1 FGQGPLGISGV
12 VLLGRA
18 EGGEVLVGGLSLVFD
33 AHGLVV
39 AGPAPGVQRMIPWP
53 SILSLGTGAAR
64 RLPDGQPGVTLE
76 VVTGERSIELLV
88 PEAMLPAGG
97 VEALTRALAGVPRAF
112 AAGSVLPA
120 PPPPPAPLG
129 MAQPAPPA
137 PMAPPGRWSPPAWG
151 APPPTPMAPPGT
163 WSRAPWGAPPPA
175 PMAPPG
181 TWSRA
186 PWSAPPPSFMAGALP
201 PQPGRRPPGRR
212 ARSVLGLAAAL
223 VLLAVGG
230 GIAWVLAGSSSSG
243 GPRPQVHSPSK
254 QELQAIAQGVN
265 LTLSDMPSGWVVA
278 GAGGGGPQP
287 TKAQQQSLV
296 AQFASCVHSSL
307 VTAQEVIGGKAVPGE
322 VDAGSPNF
330 ADAPQSPNQVS
341 SSSSIVPST
350 SVVRREMSVV
360 ENPRFGSCSEE
371 EIVQGLQLALP
382 GKAAAAGGGAPRSQ
396 ALPPVP
402 GVNGIAL
409 VVPVMVSGPSGSST
423 VYFDGAIFAA
433 GRVEGSVSA
442 MSFGS
447 PVSPA
452 LFSSLTR
459 TVEMRTVAASR
470 ELGASVSAD

>member
-1 FGQGPLGISGV
+1 
-12 VLLGRA
+12 
-18 EGGEVLVGGLSLVFD
+18 
-33 AHGLVV
+33 
-39 AGPAPGVQRMIPWP
+39 M
-53 SILSLGTGAAR
+53 
-64 RLPDGQPGVTLE
+64 
-76 VVTGERSIELLV
+76 
-88 PEAMLPAGG
+88 
-97 VEALTRALAGVPRAF
+97 
-112 AAGSVLPA
+112 
-120 PPPPPAPLG
+120 
-129 MAQPAPPA
+129 
-137 PMAPPGRWSPPAWG
+137 
-151 APPPTPMAPPGT
+151 
-163 WSRAPWGAPPPA
+163 
-175 PMAPPG
+175 
-181 TWSRA
+181 
-186 PWSAPPPSFMAGALP
+186 
-201 PQPGRRPPGRR
+201 
-212 ARSVLGLAAAL
+212 LGLAAAL
-223 VLLAVGG
+223 VLLAAGG
-230 GIAWVLAGSSSSG
+230 GIAWVLAGSSSSRA
-243 GPRPQVHSPSK
+243 PRPGAHSPSK

-330 ADAPQSPNQVS
+330 AGAPQSPNQVS
-341 SSSSIVPST
+341 SSSSIVPSS

-396 ALPPVP
+396 ALPPVA
-402 GVNGIAL
+402 GVKGVAF
-409 VVPVMVSGPSGSST
+409 VVPVMVSGTSGSSMI
-423 VYFDGAIFAA
+423 YFDGAIFAA

-442 MSFGS
+442 ISFGS

-459 TVEMRTVAASR
+459 TVEMRAVAASR